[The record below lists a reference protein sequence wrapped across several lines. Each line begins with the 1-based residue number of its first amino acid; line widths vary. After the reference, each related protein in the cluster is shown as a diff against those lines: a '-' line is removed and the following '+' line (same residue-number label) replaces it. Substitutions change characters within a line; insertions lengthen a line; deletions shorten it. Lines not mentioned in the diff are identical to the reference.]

1 MKKQLV
7 SLAFTAAVGLL
18 SSSSPM
24 LASDTDTHEFNMVV
38 SAGAKTCLPNA
49 SATVRVR
56 PAGSVEIMDVSVQG
70 LPANADFNFFVL
82 QVPKAPFGVAWYQ
95 GDVTTDR
102 NGRGHAEF
110 MGRFSVETFAF
121 AQNSAPALPAGPDH
135 VHSVR
140 SRPGAAGC
148 AVHSSDTRVPSTP
161 EIAHSTCG
169 HTAVGDEWTKI
180 TPRVL
185 TADLR
190 CRRGTSSP
198 TSSRHDG
205 PLELVQPAASSGSV
219 TVV

>member
-1 MKKQLV
+1 
-7 SLAFTAAVGLL
+7 A
-18 SSSSPM
+18 
-24 LASDTDTHEFNMVV
+24 
-38 SAGAKTCLPNA
+38 
-49 SATVRVR
+49 
-56 PAGSVEIMDVSVQG
+56 PA
-70 LPANADFNFFVL
+70 
-82 QVPKAPFGVAWYQ
+82 
-95 GDVTTDR
+95 
-102 NGRGHAEF
+102 
-110 MGRFSVETFAF
+110 
-121 AQNSAPALPAGPDH
+121 SAPALPAGPDH

-198 TSSRHDG
+198 TSSRHGELHRAPVTGLNGGTG
-205 PLELVQPAASSGSV
+205 PGRPAPA
-219 TVV
+219 TPPARPATPHATR